1 MAKWDISKMT
11 GYAVALLMAGIGVCI
26 LTGILPVQ
34 RQPAVKITFGVVF
47 ILMGLYR
54 ASLVWAKKSKDRS
67 GGLMLLLLIAIG
79 MNGCS
84 QKKKPPEETPE
95 RGNLQIAVSESHA
108 TLMKAEADSFMRL
121 YPEAHITI
129 LPMQTRE
136 AIVCLLNDS
145 VPAIVVDRRFNA
157 EEEKVAAE
165 TKVPHD
171 TVMIAK
177 DAMAVVVNPSNNLK
191 TVSMEE
197 IASVLDGRRTD
208 WNRLAG
214 SGLSGPILTVL
225 TGVNSG
231 AYELVRSDFFGLKKE
246 FVPNLPVRSQAEV
259 IQTVSKRLTAL
270 GFVSLA
276 CLKDT
281 SEFRVE
287 KEKVRALDFM
297 VPDSTGKP
305 RRIKLHQ
312 ANVYLG
318 KYPLHFPVV
327 MVVRPS
333 RSRLALG
340 FSGFVADVAGQQIV
354 LNRGLVPATTPI
366 RLVQLTSG
374 SPE

>member
-11 GYAVALLMAGIGVCI
+11 GYAVALLMAGIGISI
-26 LTGILPVQ
+26 LTGLLPVQ

-67 GGLMLLLLIAIG
+67 GGLMLVLMAAAAL
-79 MNGCS
+79 NGCS
-84 QKKKPPEETPE
+84 HKKKPPEETPE

-108 TLMKAEADSFMRL
+108 TLMKAEAEAFMRL

-136 AIVCLLNDS
+136 AIVTLLNDS
-145 VPAIVVDRRFNA
+145 VPAAVVDRRFNA
-157 EEEKVAAE
+157 EEEKVASE
-165 TKVPHD
+165 TKIPND
-171 TVMIAK
+171 TVMIAR
-177 DAMAVVVNPSNNLK
+177 DAMAVVVNPANDLE
-191 TVSMEE
+191 TISMEDLSS
-197 IASVLDGRRTD
+197 ILSGTRMVWSRFP
-208 WNRLAG
+208 G

-225 TGVNSG
+225 TGINSG

-246 FVPNLPVRSQAEV
+246 FIPYVSVRTQGEV
-259 IQTVSKRLTAL
+259 VQTVAKRLPTL

-281 SEFRVE
+281 SEFRIE
-287 KEKVRALDFM
+287 KEKVRALDIM

-318 KYPLHFPVV
+318 KYPLHFPVIL
-327 MVVRPS
+327 VVRPS